1 MIGKLKR
8 IAGFVGLAIL
18 AGPALANDSE
28 AELSLGGL
36 VLKQSDSVSMDSE
49 DLYISQDQV
58 RISYKFTNHSD
69 RDVKTIVAFPMPP
82 QPNFDDD
89 FFEGNFVPDW
99 DDMKFRTLVDGKPI
113 KLAINERIEIDGK
126 DISAR
131 LTELDLPHRWFEDYA
146 WLEAFQK
153 KPETELLALAKEGL
167 VVQNASGW
175 EWLPRWQL
183 VTEISRE
190 QVFPAGKTITV
201 EHSYAPQTGG
211 SVGGGLL
218 KGNRTGYPDAIDYY
232 KKRWCVDDYFLRGFD
247 RRDGNKNRNGR
258 EAFHSE
264 IWIGYILSSG
274 ANWKGPIK
282 DFRLVVDKG
291 SIDNLVSFCMNG
303 VKKIGPTQFE
313 VRKTNFEPTRDL
325 NILIVQWHD
334 LNQD

>member
-8 IAGFVGLAIL
+8 IAGFLGLAIL

-153 KPETELLALAKEGL
+153 KTGNGTASLGQRGPGSSKCQRLGVASALA
-167 VVQNASGW
+167 V
-175 EWLPRWQL
+175 
-183 VTEISRE
+183 
-190 QVFPAGKTITV
+190 
-201 EHSYAPQTGG
+201 
-211 SVGGGLL
+211 
-218 KGNRTGYPDAIDYY
+218 GNR
-232 KKRWCVDDYFLRGFD
+232 
-247 RRDGNKNRNGR
+247 
-258 EAFHSE
+258 
-264 IWIGYILSSG
+264 
-274 ANWKGPIK
+274 
-282 DFRLVVDKG
+282 
-291 SIDNLVSFCMNG
+291 
-303 VKKIGPTQFE
+303 
-313 VRKTNFEPTRDL
+313 
-325 NILIVQWHD
+325 NIPRTSLPCG
-334 LNQD
+334 

>member
-1 MIGKLKR
+1 M
-8 IAGFVGLAIL
+8 
-18 AGPALANDSE
+18 
-28 AELSLGGL
+28 
-36 VLKQSDSVSMDSE
+36 
-49 DLYISQDQV
+49 
-58 RISYKFTNHSD
+58 
-69 RDVKTIVAFPMPP
+69 
-82 QPNFDDD
+82 
-89 FFEGNFVPDW
+89 
-99 DDMKFRTLVDGKPI
+99 
-113 KLAINERIEIDGK
+113 
-126 DISAR
+126 
-131 LTELDLPHRWFEDYA
+131 
-146 WLEAFQK
+146 
-153 KPETELLALAKEGL
+153 
-167 VVQNASGW
+167 
-175 EWLPRWQL
+175 
-183 VTEISRE
+183 
-190 QVFPAGKTITV
+190 
-201 EHSYAPQTGG
+201 
-211 SVGGGLL
+211 GGGLL

-325 NILIVQWHD
+325 NILIVQWQD